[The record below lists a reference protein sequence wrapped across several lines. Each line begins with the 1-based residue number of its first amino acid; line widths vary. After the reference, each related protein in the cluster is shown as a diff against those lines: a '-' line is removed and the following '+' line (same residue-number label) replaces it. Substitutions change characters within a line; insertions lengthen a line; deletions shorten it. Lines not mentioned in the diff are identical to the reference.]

1 MTKLSN
7 SISYR
12 LLRQWD
18 QFCRLLPQIKRYEIW
33 SDASGRGY
41 GGHLGPQHRPLDV
54 WQATHSGLNSVV
66 PSSSSGISSSSSE
79 LTSTV
84 GDDAGG
90 GPNGSTEYVEAMA
103 VLLSLRRWSDQLR
116 GKKVYCYIDNY
127 TVYKYLSRRYS
138 NSIIPSRHRL
148 FPQNFFGSSTKS
160 SHHNSSFLSTATTTT
175 TTAMTPTT
183 TTTTI
188 TTLTTT
194 SGTGKTTVAGK
205 ERPMPKKVKFQGTRE
220 TLEQIERLV
229 EEHDII
235 LRARWV
241 WGKDNRLADRLS
253 RLGRGYA
260 GLPPEVR
267 ELLKA
272 SGGAVQARSGGEGQD
287 RPPTTMA

>member
-18 QFCRLLPQIKRYEIW
+18 SFCRLLPPSLLFGTPRYEIW

-41 GGHLGPQHRPLDV
+41 GGHLGPQSRPLDV
-54 WQATHSGLNSVV
+54 WQATHSGLGS
-66 PSSSSGISSSSSE
+66 PGSKYE
-79 LTSTV
+79 
-84 GDDAGG
+84 
-90 GPNGSTEYVEAMA
+90 NGSTEYVEAMA

-116 GKKVYCYIDNY
+116 GKKVFCYIDNY
-127 TVYKYLSRRYS
+127 TVYKYLSRRYPHPVTT
-138 NSIIPSRHRL
+138 NFPIPIPITIPNNL
-148 FPQNFFGSSTKS
+148 FFST
-160 SHHNSSFLSTATTTT
+160 
-175 TTAMTPTT
+175 MT
-183 TTTTI
+183 
-188 TTLTTT
+188 
-194 SGTGKTTVAGK
+194 KK
-205 ERPMPKKVKFQGTRE
+205 ERRTIVPRAKYRGTRE

-229 EEHDII
+229 EEHDIV

-253 RLGRGYA
+253 RLGRGYS

-272 SGGAVQARSGGEGQD
+272 SAGGSEGSD